1 MPEQKQV
8 RGLDPAAG
16 RPRVRFAPSPTGS
29 FHIGNARTALFN
41 YLFACHEG
49 GTFVLRIEDTDVER
63 SSREFEAEILEGL
76 TWLGIRWDE
85 GPDSGGPYAPYRQS
99 ERRASYEEYAKQLL
113 ARGQAYFCYC
123 TEEELEAQKQDLAS
137 RGESPRYSGRCRN
150 LTEAERAKFQR
161 EGRSAVLR
169 FQVPEREVSFK
180 DLIRG
185 KISFDMALAGDFAIA
200 KVVRVEPLQYSPL
213 YNFSVVVDDFEMR
226 ISHVIRGEDHISNT
240 PKQMLLQEALGF
252 SCPEYAHLPLILGP
266 DRSKLSSRHG
276 ATSLKAYR
284 EDGFLPEAMV
294 NILAFLGWNPGGTRE
309 VLSLEELV
317 KEFSLAKV
325 HKAGAVFNVSRLEWL
340 NAQYLRALAPEALLE
355 CAVPFLVSAGLLQPA
370 DGGYRMVKTG
380 EQTSGAY
387 LQAVL
392 SLEQG
397 RMKKLSE
404 IAALTGFFFV
414 DVPDYDAN
422 LLPWKERGKED
433 TRKALED
440 ASAVITAVPA
450 EDFTVRRLAEKLLA
464 VAGERGDRGIVLWPL
479 RVALTGKE
487 ASPDPIEIAAILG
500 KERTMRRLEAA
511 ISKLQN

>member
-1 MPEQKQV
+1 
-8 RGLDPAAG
+8 
-16 RPRVRFAPSPTGS
+16 
-29 FHIGNARTALFN
+29 
-41 YLFACHEG
+41 
-49 GTFVLRIEDTDVER
+49 
-63 SSREFEAEILEGL
+63 
-76 TWLGIRWDE
+76 
-85 GPDSGGPYAPYRQS
+85 
-99 ERRASYEEYAKQLL
+99 
-113 ARGQAYFCYC
+113 
-123 TEEELEAQKQDLAS
+123 
-137 RGESPRYSGRCRN
+137 
-150 LTEAERAKFQR
+150 
-161 EGRSAVLR
+161 
-169 FQVPEREVSFK
+169 
-180 DLIRG
+180 
-185 KISFDMALAGDFAIA
+185 
-200 KVVRVEPLQYSPL
+200 
-213 YNFSVVVDDFEMR
+213 VVVDDFEMR

-414 DVPDYDAN
+414 DVPDYDAS

>member
-150 LTEAERAKFQR
+150 LTEAERAKFQS

-200 KVVRVEPLQYSPL
+200 RATPQGFSPL
-213 YNFSVVVDDFEMR
+213 YNF
-226 ISHVIRGEDHISNT
+226 
-240 PKQMLLQEALGF
+240 
-252 SCPEYAHLPLILGP
+252 
-266 DRSKLSSRHG
+266 
-276 ATSLKAYR
+276 
-284 EDGFLPEAMV
+284 
-294 NILAFLGWNPGGTRE
+294 
-309 VLSLEELV
+309 
-317 KEFSLAKV
+317 
-325 HKAGAVFNVSRLEWL
+325 
-340 NAQYLRALAPEALLE
+340 
-355 CAVPFLVSAGLLQPA
+355 
-370 DGGYRMVKTG
+370 
-380 EQTSGAY
+380 
-387 LQAVL
+387 
-392 SLEQG
+392 
-397 RMKKLSE
+397 
-404 IAALTGFFFV
+404 
-414 DVPDYDAN
+414 
-422 LLPWKERGKED
+422 
-433 TRKALED
+433 
-440 ASAVITAVPA
+440 
-450 EDFTVRRLAEKLLA
+450 
-464 VAGERGDRGIVLWPL
+464 
-479 RVALTGKE
+479 
-487 ASPDPIEIAAILG
+487 
-500 KERTMRRLEAA
+500 
-511 ISKLQN
+511 